1 MNAWTFTSDFPT
13 VKITVLNFPDKKSSK
28 TLTLFTSFQLVIAMV
43 LVQQAWFVIKQVD
56 NVHARQ
62 MYPDY
67 NVEFVKMDSKIIQIA
82 QVINGNY
89 YIRNP

>member
-1 MNAWTFTSDFPT
+1 
-13 VKITVLNFPDKKSSK
+13 
-28 TLTLFTSFQLVIAMV
+28 MV
-43 LVQQAWFVIKQVD
+43 LVQQAWFVIRQVD

-82 QVINGNY
+82 QVINGDSKLLHKKPLKY
-89 YIRNP
+89 FLCV